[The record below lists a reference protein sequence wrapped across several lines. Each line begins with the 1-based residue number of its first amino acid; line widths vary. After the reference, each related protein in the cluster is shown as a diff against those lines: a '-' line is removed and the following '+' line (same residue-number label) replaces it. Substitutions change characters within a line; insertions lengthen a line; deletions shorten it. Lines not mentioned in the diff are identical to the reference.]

1 MKNIMLGDIRKLKMS
16 NGRTVEQNLLEQA
29 NLLRELI
36 QKHLREYQKLFPPS
50 SYVRTGNL
58 ENSVVV
64 DSKVQV
70 VGDQL
75 QVFVSFDESANHRS
89 GFGVWSTRD
98 GRGKYEDDGNSFD
111 SGDNVN
117 TALLLNEGYK
127 VKKPV
132 WFKDIEN
139 FGYRKGAKFI
149 EKAILEFNKV
159 NSMGLFLDKND
170 IIIK

>member
-1 MKNIMLGDIRKLKMS
+1 MG
-16 NGRTVEQNLLEQA
+16 NGSTVQQNLLEQA

-36 QKHLREYQKLFPPS
+36 RKHLSEYRSSFSPS
-50 SYVRTGNL
+50 GYIRRGKL
-58 ENSVVV
+58 ENSIVV

-70 VGDQL
+70 VGDRL
-75 QVFVSFDESANHRS
+75 QVLVSFNESANHLS
-89 GFGVWSTRD
+89 GFGIWSIHD
-98 GRGKYEDDGNSFD
+98 GRGKFEDDDNSFD

-117 TALLLNEGYK
+117 TALLLDQGYK

-139 FGYRKGAKFI
+139 FGYREGAKFI
-149 EKAILEFNKV
+149 EKAIDEFNEV
-159 NSMGLFLDKND
+159 NSMGIVLNKND